1 MLTRIEYHPKA
12 EEEFEASTDWYL
24 QGGRAAAEGFRATVD
39 KAIDL
44 VIISGGGTSVSSWD
58 PTNRGD

>member
-24 QGGRAAAEGFRATVD
+24 QGGRAAAEGFRVTVD
-39 KAIDL
+39 KAM
-44 VIISGGGTSVSSWD
+44 TS
-58 PTNRGD
+58 